1 MNKILGL
8 ALMAALALAGTT
20 VSAQDMVR
28 EWSRM
33 WGSISNDYG
42 QAVAVSTSGYVYVA
56 GYTCKSF
63 DGQTNSGVR
72 NAVLTCYDT
81 AGEKQ
86 WTRIWGA
93 ADYTEGYA
101 VAVDAAGALYVA
113 GQTWAGFDG
122 QQAVGNGDAFLTKF
136 KSTGDREWSRV
147 WGSVRIDSGS
157 GIAVDASNYVYVC
170 GYCRTNFDGQ
180 AYVGNRDIFY
190 SKFAPD
196 GTREYSRIWGSTSDD
211 YGQGIAVDGA
221 GHIYVAGYTYAAFD
235 GEPFGG
241 SIDAFLSLYKGDGT
255 RQWSRLWGGTGVNYA
270 NGVAVDASGAVYVTG
285 HGGPFGGQPQ
295 IGDTDPFLV
304 RYDENGTR
312 AWARIWGSI
321 WADAGYAVAT
331 AGTND
336 IFVTG
341 MAAWGATF
349 DGQSNKYETL
359 YLSAFH
365 ADGSRPWTRRWGSA
379 DAQGRGV
386 AALSPSNLFVGGYA
400 YGAFDD
406 ETFIGEYDIFLSR
419 WAPNVPPLITWG
431 PVAPKVMRHEAEI
444 RWNTDK
450 ACDSQVWYGKDS
462 GVYPGGMTNPAQE
475 TAHWMMLTN
484 LDAATTYRYLVRS
497 TDRHSN
503 TVSSTEHFFET
514 LAEPGGGF
522 LVTNLM
528 PLGEFAIPNAFGI
541 EATGCIDRI
550 DFFINGLFFGSAFGA
565 AREALFNPESIGLNI
580 LDLVGSH
587 VIMARAYSD
596 TQEMAMVSTTWNF
609 FRNCQTNPPEI
620 EVEILDPYDGYTIA
634 IRTNAAPCTNLPL
647 RVQARENLGYS
658 VKPLDRSG
666 GFGPWGD
673 RWRREP
679 IWVGVKQV
687 DFYINGVKVAEKT
700 QPGTNAPFVFEH
712 DYNLVGAPTGT
723 YTFFASAITSNLC
736 YESDSIAYT
745 LEPAQGD
752 LEVQRVVNQYGGYLG
767 VTIMITNYGDATAY
781 VDEISDDALYGF
793 MPTWRE
799 TSGYE
804 KTVVYDGDTERARA
818 VLSYA
823 TPHAIVPGG
832 HYSVTYSMVPVLRP
846 GSVDYRVDGDQVVR
860 WHDGFG
866 SYSHTQYQFNVWA
879 WRQATAR
886 WNRLGA
892 AVSNILAQ
900 ADYLVVTSPDNLL
913 AAYDHAAVNE
923 LLASA
928 AELAL
933 QRQGAL
939 AFTRSCAAAKTGYTT
954 NDLFGM
960 AHMFDDGLEE
970 FFMADRDAGTNAVMD
985 YLRSYNYIKQFSLRD
1000 HKLPLALGTNF
1011 LFRGD
1016 AMAAGFTSVG
1026 GTPYA
1031 QVMIAHG
1038 TTNLGSLKHG
1048 VVDIYAYDPLPSELI
1063 KTSFDPRHSDS
1074 YSVGDGFAVGDI
1086 KSGAG
1091 WLRDEIIVAKA
1102 GTGRVS
1108 AWGELNL
1115 FTLFQFDSEFRSNDF
1130 FLAGNVMGSAEAEV
1144 LVGDLSADE
1153 VLVYVGGSGALV
1165 NTLDLALDAGDA
1177 LAVGDVGWDSYQE
1190 LVFADESDDRL
1201 EIYRCEAGAWRL
1213 RAWCNWDFT
1222 RNCRLVVADML
1233 PKFGHEILVIWG
1245 ADELGRAAG
1254 EIELI
1259 NWPVGRFPGDRW
1271 SLKDLIDADGE
1282 WTAQLSP
1289 RWASQGYLVLLGDAG
1304 IVSTFGAAWT
1314 FDAAAGKV
1322 KRAQLTDRDY
1332 ANMAGSPNRPEL
1344 ACSRIVGEDAAAMR
1358 DHVQTLLE
1366 IEAGDLG
1373 THNRRAYV
1381 VSGFRRGP
1389 SGDSD
1394 NINMPYH
1401 ASNAARRLRSAAM
1414 GFNVVQQTTEG
1425 TNAITKAD
1433 FFNTAIGRSVIHLAG
1448 HGNYNLWDIVRA
1460 TDVDTGFTVD
1470 SNRPLVVAMSC
1481 STANFQPGES
1491 MAEVFPR
1498 RRAAGYIGASGTAQ
1512 AYLDNILM
1520 AFYDHLPAAD
1530 DIGMALR
1537 DGKYDYGSDSTSYDA
1552 AHYNYNSAICLLNG
1566 DPKMTILPS
1575 GARRKAAD
1583 LNLPQRKAGPL
1594 DTLTIQI
1601 PMYEV
1606 IPIDT
1611 NDAVTIPGQL
1621 NCLAEGQPPVP
1632 MYRAFIYYPPHCQ
1645 VQDVS
1650 LTLRDGQSATSG
1662 LRIAAFAIADF
1673 ADPAA
1678 DRAPR
1683 APQAGWWPT
1692 NDFDWAYDWAPGDT
1706 NVLVLTLYPFYY
1718 DAGTTAALFFTN
1730 YQFHVDYYESAVDI
1744 NRILLDQRSYRSNAT
1759 VTAAYWLY
1767 NTNSQGLDVVLES
1780 AIRSNNSMA
1789 AYTFP
1794 LQTLSRVQGLAS
1806 GELEWDAVGYAP
1818 GNYYLEIIARDADGH
1833 VLDRAREDFELEA
1846 LAGEVEDLELEPRG
1860 YRRGEDVTL
1869 QASLL
1874 NSGFDTCSGTF
1885 VFQVQDASGQV
1896 VAEFRHAF
1904 SALAVGNSM
1913 GFTSVWSNA
1922 SLVPRNCQV
1931 LAFVEL
1937 AEGDSTPPAQVNW
1950 TDAPLLLDEITP
1962 LGSNAVLRWPSV
1974 AGRTYF
1980 LEISTNLPEFTPSA
1994 NFPATAPQNCHTD
2007 QPPGGVRFYRVR
2019 EWP

>member
-1 MNKILGL
+1 MKIWQGLLGCIV
-8 ALMAALALAGTT
+8 AAWGTAA
-20 VSAQDMVR
+20 SAQDLPR
-28 EWSRM
+28 DWSRM
-33 WGSISNDYG
+33 WGSVSNDYG
-42 QAVAVSTSGYVYVA
+42 QAVAAATSGYVYVA
-56 GYTCKSF
+56 GYTCNSF
-63 DGQTNSGVR
+63 DGQTNNGVR
-72 NAVLTCYDT
+72 NATLTCYNQ
-81 AGEKQ
+81 AGVKQ

-101 VAVDAAGALYVA
+101 VAVDAAGAIYVA

-122 QQAVGNGDAFLTKF
+122 QQALGNGDIFLTRF
-136 KSTGDREWSRV
+136 KTTGEREWSRI
-147 WGSVRIDSGS
+147 WGSPRIDSGH

-190 SKFAPD
+190 SKYSPQGA
-196 GTREYSRIWGSTSDD
+196 REYSRIWGSSSDD
-211 YGQGIAVDGA
+211 YGQGIAVDRQD
-221 GHIYVAGYTYAAFD
+221 HIYVAGYTYAAFD
-235 GEPFGG
+235 GQSFAG
-241 SIDAFLSLYKGDGT
+241 SADAFLSMYKADGT
-255 RQWSRLWGGTGVNYA
+255 RQWSRLWGSAAADSARGV
-270 NGVAVDASGAVYVTG
+270 VVDLAGAVYVAG
-285 HGGPFGGQPQ
+285 FGGAFGGQQ
-295 IGDTDPFLV
+295 AIGDADPFLC
-304 RYDENGTR
+304 RYDETGTR

-321 WADAGYAVAT
+321 WADAGWAVGVS
-331 AGTND
+331 GTND

-341 MAAWGATF
+341 LAAYGAAF
-349 DGQSNKYETL
+349 DGQSNKYETI
-359 YLSAFH
+359 YLSAFR
-365 ADGSRPWTRRWGSA
+365 ADGSRPWTRRWGTS
-379 DAQGRGV
+379 DAEGHGV
-386 AALSPSNLFVGGYA
+386 AALSPSNIFVGGYA
-400 YGAFDD
+400 YGTVDD
-406 ETFIGEYDIFLSR
+406 QPFFGEYDGFLSR
-419 WAPNVPPLITWG
+419 WAPNTPPVITWG
-431 PVAPKVMRHEAEI
+431 PQATKVMRHETEVQWA
-444 RWNTDK
+444 TDK
-450 ACDSQVWYGKDS
+450 ATDAQVWYGKGTVGYS
-462 GVYPGGMTNPAQE
+462 HGVTNPALE
-475 TAHWMMLTN
+475 TSHTLMLTN
-484 LDAATTYRYLVRS
+484 LDAATTYRYIVRS
-497 TDRHSN
+497 TDSRSN
-503 TVSSTEHFFET
+503 TVTSTERFFQT
-514 LAEPGGGF
+514 LEEPAGGF

-528 PLGEFAIPNAFGI
+528 PLGDFMIPNAFGI
-541 EATGCIDRI
+541 EATGCIDRV
-550 DFFINGLFFGSAFGA
+550 DFFIDGRFFGSAFGA

-580 LDLVGSH
+580 LDLVGAH
-587 VIMARAYSD
+587 LITARAYAD
-596 TQEMAMVSTTWNF
+596 TQEMAMVSTTWTF

-620 EVEILDPYDGYTIA
+620 EVEILDPYDGYTLA
-634 IRTNAAPCTNLPL
+634 IRTNSAPRTNLLL
-647 RVQARENLGYS
+647 RVQARENLGYNF
-658 VKPLDRSG
+658 KPLDRSG

-712 DYNLVGAPTGT
+712 YYNLVGAPTGT

-736 YESDSIAYT
+736 YESDSVAYT

-752 LEVQRVVNQYGGYLG
+752 LEVQRALNQYGGYLG
-767 VTIMITNYGDATAY
+767 VTIMITNYGNATAY
-781 VDEISDDALYGF
+781 VDEICDDALYGF
-793 MPTWRE
+793 MPAWRE
-799 TSGYE
+799 ASAYE
-804 KTVVYDGDTERARA
+804 QQVVYDGDTERARA

-832 HYSVTYSMVPVLRP
+832 HYSVTYSMLPVLRP
-846 GSVDYRVDGDQVVR
+846 GSTDYRVDGDLVLR

-866 SYSHTQYQFNVWA
+866 SYAHTQYQFNVWA

-886 WNRLGA
+886 WNRLGN

-913 AAYDHAAVNE
+913 AAYDHADVNE
-923 LLASA
+923 LLSSA
-928 AELAL
+928 AGLAL
-933 QRQGAL
+933 QRQGVL
-939 AFTRSCAAAKTGYTT
+939 AFTRSCAAAKTGYAT
-954 NDLFGM
+954 NDLFAM
-960 AHMFDDGLEE
+960 AHMFGDGLEE

-985 YLRSYNYIKQFSLRD
+985 HLRSYNYIKQITLRD

-1016 AMAAGFTSVG
+1016 AMASGFTSVG
-1026 GTPYA
+1026 GTPFD

-1130 FLAGNVMGSAEAEV
+1130 FLVGNVMGTAEDEV
-1144 LVGDLSADE
+1144 LVGDLSDDR
-1153 VLVYVGGSGALV
+1153 VLVYVGGSGALA
-1165 NTLDLALDAGDA
+1165 NTLDLTLDAGDA
-1177 LAVGDVGWDSYQE
+1177 LAIGDVGWDSYQE
-1190 LVFADESDDRL
+1190 LVFADESEDRL
-1201 EIYRCEAGAWRL
+1201 EVYCCEAGRWRL
-1213 RAWCNWDFT
+1213 RAWCYWDFT
-1222 RNCRLVVADML
+1222 RNCRLAVADML
-1233 PKFGHEILVIWG
+1233 PKSGNEILVVWG

-1254 EIELI
+1254 EVELI

-1271 SLKDLIDADGE
+1271 SLKDLMDEDGE
-1282 WTAQLSP
+1282 WTTQLSP
-1289 RWASQGYLVLLGDAG
+1289 SWPSAGYLVLLGDAN
-1304 IVSTFGAAWT
+1304 IVSTFGAAWPYG
-1314 FDAAAGKV
+1314 AGKV

-1344 ACSRIVGEDAAAMR
+1344 ACARIVGETAAAMR
-1358 DHVQTLLE
+1358 DHIRTLLD

-1381 VSGFRRGP
+1381 VSGFKRGP

-1394 NINMPYH
+1394 DINMPWH
-1401 ASNAARRLRSAAM
+1401 ASNAARRLRSAAL

-1425 TNAITKAD
+1425 TNAITRVD
-1433 FFNTAIGRSVIHLAG
+1433 FFNNAMGRSVIHLTG
-1448 HGNYNLWDIVRA
+1448 HGNYNLCDIIRA
-1460 TDVDTGFTVD
+1460 SDVDTGFTVD
-1470 SNRPLVVAMSC
+1470 SNRPLIVAMSC

-1512 AYLDNILM
+1512 TYLDDILM

-1537 DGKYDYGSDSTSYDA
+1537 DGKYVYGNDGRTEDEV
-1552 AHYNYNSAICLLNG
+1552 HYNYNSAICLLNG
-1566 DPKMTILPS
+1566 DPKMTILPA
-1575 GARRKAAD
+1575 GARRQATQ
-1583 LNLPQRKAGPL
+1583 LNLPMRKAGPL
-1594 DTLTIQI
+1594 DTLTIQV

-1606 IPIDT
+1606 TTSDT
-1611 NDAVTIPGQL
+1611 NDSVSIPGQL

-1632 MYRAFIYYPPHCQ
+1632 MYRAFIYYPPNCQ

-1650 LTLRDGQSATSG
+1650 LTLRDGQSTTSG
-1662 LRIAAFAIADF
+1662 LRIAAFQIADF
-1673 ADPAA
+1673 DDPVTA

-1683 APQAGWWPT
+1683 ASLAGWWPT

-1706 NVLVLTLYPFYY
+1706 NVLILTLYPFFY
-1718 DAGTTAALFFTN
+1718 DAGTTAAIFFTN
-1730 YQFHVDYYESAVDI
+1730 YQFHVDYAASAVEI

-1759 VTAAYWLY
+1759 VQANYWIY
-1767 NTNSQGLDVVLES
+1767 NTNSQGMDVVLECD
-1780 AIRSNNSMA
+1780 IRSNNNVA

-1794 LQTLSRVQGLAS
+1794 LQTLGGVQGLAS
-1806 GELEWDAVGYAP
+1806 GTLSWDAAGYAS
-1818 GNYYLEIIARDADGH
+1818 GNYYLEMIARDDAGH
-1833 VLDRAREDFELEA
+1833 VLDRAREDFEIEA
-1846 LAGEVEDLELEPRG
+1846 LAGQVDELAMDPRA
-1860 YRRGEDVTL
+1860 YRRGENVAL
-1869 QASLL
+1869 QATLL

-1896 VAEFRHAF
+1896 VAEFRHDF
-1904 SALAVGNSM
+1904 SGLAVGNTL

-1937 AEGDSTPPAQVNW
+1937 AEGDTTAPTQLSWA
-1950 TDAPLLLDEITP
+1950 DAPLLLDEVTARDNLVVI
-1962 LGSNAVLRWPSV
+1962 RWPSV
-1974 AGRTYF
+1974 AGRTYDI
-1980 LEISTNLPEFTPSA
+1980 ECSTNLPMFDGLS
-1994 NFPATAPQNCHTD
+1994 NVPAAAPQNCFTAA
-2007 QPPGGVRFYRVR
+2007 PPGEVLFYRVR
-2019 EWP
+2019 ERP